1 MNIVYYDLILDAL
14 FVVESGEQESL
25 IFFYVM
31 TEKSKNQWICLGEL

>member
-1 MNIVYYDLILDAL
+1 MKVVYYNLVLDAL
-14 FVVESGEQESL
+14 FVVESGQEESL